1 MPFSAGSK
9 GLSITGTAANNV
21 SAGDYTLANWSRV
34 SCTVA
39 CKVVWLDDSVWC
51 QSVHQSIR
59 YAFCA
64 LHKCCKHTWLI
75 SSRLAMLSPM
85 SFYPEH
91 KNTQGK
97 VYEARG
103 LGTWKPL
110 PGVSNIY
117 QGDLD
122 FSVIF
127 LLPGERSHGILIG
140 QCGVFP
146 RTYHGLFQEEITNT
160 TMLHSLF
167 PMLPSS
173 IPISHVELFRISF
186 TDEFEA
192 RFRSITV
199 VRWPPV
205 L

>member
-117 QGDLD
+117 QGDW
-122 FSVIF
+122 IF
-127 LLPGERSHGILIG
+127 DHFPSTWRKISWHSCGTMQSIPPHLSWAFPGRSHW
-140 QCGVFP
+140 
-146 RTYHGLFQEEITNT
+146 YHNAPLN
-160 TMLHSLF
+160 F
-167 PMLPSS
+167 PMSLSS
-173 IPISHVELFRISF
+173 IPISHVELFKISF
-186 TDEFEA
+186 FDEFDA
-192 RFRSITV
+192 RFRGITV